1 MRTYLLFLYFFCAN
15 FFQIKAQSQPNF
27 IIILADDLGYGDLSC
42 YGHPTI
48 KTPNIDKMASEGIKF
63 TQFYVGANVC
73 TPSRSALLTG
83 KLPIR
88 NGMIG
93 GLGVFFPNS
102 AGGLP
107 TTETTVAKA
116 LKTKNYQTALVGKW
130 HLGSLPQFMPN
141 NHGFDEYFGIP
152 YSNDM
157 ENIHQKLV
165 PYPPLP
171 LFRNQQVIEQNP
183 DQSKLTERF
192 TQESIQFIEKNKKK
206 PFLLYYA
213 SCFPHVPLFASP
225 NFKGKSQRG
234 LYGDVIEELDWSV
247 GKIFKTLKKNGLDKN
262 TFVIFMSD
270 NGPWLTQKEN
280 GGSAGLLYEGKA
292 SAYEGG
298 MRVPAIIRYPAL
310 IKANQTSATI
320 VTSMDLYPTILNL
333 AGINPLN
340 TNDLDGFSMTE
351 FLKGKQESVRELV
364 YYYTNEK
371 LYAIRKGAWKAHFT
385 TQPSYSSELP
395 TKHDPPLLYN
405 LNKDPSEKYEVGKN
419 NPEIVADLTKEFEK
433 QLSNIKPV
441 PRQMDSLVAGS
452 LTNFFRKYMAKKK
465 EN

>member
-1 MRTYLLFLYFFCAN
+1 MRTYLLFLCFCCAN

-73 TPSRSALLTG
+73 TPSRSAFLTG
-83 KLPIR
+83 KLPVR
-88 NGMIG
+88 NGITG

-107 TTETTVAKA
+107 TTETTIAKA
-116 LKTKNYQTALVGKW
+116 LKAKNYQTALVGKW

-213 SCFPHVPLFASP
+213 SCFPHVPLFASY
-225 NFKGKSQRG
+225 NFKGKSPRG
-234 LYGDVIEELDWSV
+234 LYGDVVEELDWSV
-247 GKIFKTLKKNGLDKN
+247 GEIFKALKKNGLDKN

-270 NGPWLTQKEN
+270 NGPWLTQKDN

-310 IKANQTSATI
+310 IKANQTSTAI

-340 TNDLDGFSMTE
+340 MNDLDGYSMTK

-364 YYYTNEK
+364 YYYNNDK

-395 TKHDPPLLYN
+395 VKHDPPLLYN

-441 PRQMDSLVAGS
+441 PRQMDSLVAGP
-452 LTNFFRKYMAKKK
+452 LTDFFRKYIVKKK

>member
-1 MRTYLLFLYFFCAN
+1 MRKYILFLSFCFAN
-15 FFQIKAQSQPNF
+15 LFQINAQSQPNF

-63 TQFYVGANVC
+63 TQFYVAANVC
-73 TPSRSALLTG
+73 SPSRSALLTG
-83 KLPIR
+83 KLPVR
-88 NGMIG
+88 NGIIG
-93 GLGVFFPNS
+93 NSTVFFPNS

-107 TTETTVAKA
+107 TTEITIAKA
-116 LKTKNYQTALVGKW
+116 LKAKNYQTAIVGKW
-130 HLGSLPQFMPN
+130 HLGSLPQYMPN

-157 ENIHQKLV
+157 ENFYQKIV
-165 PYPPLP
+165 PYPALP
-171 LFRNQQVIEQNP
+171 LFKNQKVIEENP

-192 TQESIQFIEKNKKK
+192 TQESIQFIEKNKNK

-213 SCFPHVPLFASP
+213 SCFPHVPLLASP
-225 NFKGKSQRG
+225 NFKGKSPRG
-234 LYGDVIEELDWSV
+234 LYGDVVEELDWSV
-247 GKIFKTLKKNGLDKN
+247 GEIFKTLKKNGLDKN

-280 GGSAGLLYEGKA
+280 GGSSGLLFEGKG

-298 MRVPAIIRYPAL
+298 MRVPAIIRYPDL
-310 IKANQTSATI
+310 IKPNQTSAAL
-320 VTSMDLYPTILNL
+320 VTSMDIYPTILSL
-333 AGINPLN
+333 SGINPLN
-340 TNDLDGFSMTE
+340 INDLDGFSMTD
-351 FLKGKQESVRELV
+351 FLKEKKESFRELV

-385 TQPSYSSELP
+385 TKPSYSPEPP
-395 TKHDPPLLYN
+395 TKHDIPLLYN
-405 LNKDPSEKYEVGKN
+405 LDKDPSEKYEVGKN
-419 NPEIVADLTKEFEK
+419 NPEVVADLTKEFVK
-433 QLSNIKPV
+433 QLANIKPV
-441 PRQMDSLVAGS
+441 PRQMDSLMAGP
-452 LTNFFRKYMAKKK
+452 LTDYRLKNLIKKK

>member
-93 GLGVFFPNS
+93 SLGVFFPNS

-192 TQESIQFIEKNKKK
+192 TQESIQFIAKNKKK

-234 LYGDVIEELDWSV
+234 LYGDVVEELDWSV